1 MLPRNQDI
9 YATAPV
15 RRLLNEQTRAMTP
28 ALQRSVG
35 DYALLIGAAPD
46 DAPLPALPMLGC
58 WIKLRVQADDYRG
71 DLRARVD
78 ESLPFIDDAFELVL
92 LQHALEATP
101 MHASLLDEA
110 IRVVA
115 PGGVLAITG
124 IHPIS
129 IWSSWFHWRSR
140 GRPLALRMPLQLSHA
155 LQRAGFEIEQIRR
168 VGGVLPRS
176 VTARAASVRLLGGGY
191 VLVARKRRRAVTP
204 LRLQPKP
211 VAAVPNGR
219 LSPSTRR
226 TASL

>member
-1 MLPRNQDI
+1 MPQRDHDI

-15 RRLLNEQTRAMTP
+15 RRLLGEQTRAMTP

-35 DYALLIGAAPD
+35 DYALLIGAAAD

-58 WIKLRVQADDYRG
+58 WIKLQVRADGYHG
-71 DLRARVD
+71 DLRAQAD

-101 MHASLLDEA
+101 MPASLLDEA
-110 IRVVA
+110 VRVVS

-129 IWSSWFHWRSR
+129 TWGPWFRWRSR
-140 GRPLALRMPLQLSHA
+140 GQQMALKMPLQLSHV
-155 LQRAGFEIEQIRR
+155 LQQAGFEIEQIQR
-168 VGGVLPRS
+168 VGCALPGS
-176 VTARAASVRLLGGGY
+176 ANAHALSTQLLGGGY
-191 VLVARKRRRAVTP
+191 VLIARKRRRAVTP

-211 VAAVPNGR
+211 LPVVPSGR

-226 TASL
+226 SASL